1 MESRE
6 RRDKEGKKRK
16 NNTKPQI
23 CLSDRELHKENGM
36 RGGASDV
43 LTVVVARVTCCA
55 MGKGCEGR
63 GEAEEGRGG
72 ARRRKRWA

>member
-23 CLSDRELHKENGM
+23 CLSDRELHKENGT
-36 RGGASDV
+36 RGRRVGPTHGCSGACDMP
-43 LTVVVARVTCCA
+43 RD
-55 MGKGCEGR
+55 GKGM
-63 GEAEEGRGG
+63 
-72 ARRRKRWA
+72 